1 MKRLCAAGMRYAI
14 AGQREATVGC
24 ARRRLCFAGLG
35 NTKRRQRHALESH
48 ERGGDGNGKSSNSAQ
63 GHRIAERSK
72 ANRGDSMALEGNEMQ
87 AAMDCMALESGADQ
101 GPPLRKPAAEDR
113 RINDDINF

>member
-1 MKRLCAAGMRYAI
+1 
-14 AGQREATVGC
+14 
-24 ARRRLCFAGLG
+24 
-35 NTKRRQRHALESH
+35 
-48 ERGGDGNGKSSNSAQ
+48 
-63 GHRIAERSK
+63 
-72 ANRGDSMALEGNEMQ
+72 MALEGNEMQ